1 MGKHRPV
8 TPIQGAD
15 TMTKLAIKGLLAI
28 TTALWLPAHGA
39 GNTAPWFTA
48 VLQRG
53 ERRRPSPLILHVI
66 GDALVGSGRRAQQE
80 GQGARMHFVK
90 GEGPTRSGQGS
101 RMRFARARMPKDDGL
116 IAQGR

>member
-39 GNTAPWFTA
+39 GNTAPWLPESQKENRHDDSGDSETEEHR
-48 VLQRG
+48 VWRLQKHMQEKAARG
-53 ERRRPSPLILHVI
+53 HY
-66 GDALVGSGRRAQQE
+66 D
-80 GQGARMHFVK
+80 HY
-90 GEGPTRSGQGS
+90 
-101 RMRFARARMPKDDGL
+101 
-116 IAQGR
+116 